1 LFAVFVTYNSE
12 LQGQFKVPESVR
24 MLWRSVDISRCEYTF
39 LIEGMGWEDGC
50 IGPVAHLVTDVSTIQ
65 MMRAAEVGNFLSV
78 SKIHLIQPP
87 AKNNQGS
94 YTMEPLSDIR
104 IQAGTERNPVY
115 EFVTDVGRIYTSAR
129 Q

>member
-1 LFAVFVTYNSE
+1 MFVTYNSE
-12 LQGQFKVPESVR
+12 LQGQFKAPESVR
-24 MLWRSVDISRCEYTF
+24 MLWRSVDISRCEYSF

-78 SKIHLIQPP
+78 SKIHLIQRP

>member
-1 LFAVFVTYNSE
+1 MFVTYNSE
-12 LQGQFKVPESVR
+12 LQGQFKAPESVR
-24 MLWRSVDISRCEYTF
+24 MLWRSVDISRCEYSF

-87 AKNNQGS
+87 ATNNQGS

-104 IQAGTERNPVY
+104 IQAGTDRNPVY

>member
-1 LFAVFVTYNSE
+1 MFVTYNSE
-12 LQGQFKVPESVR
+12 LQGQFKAPESVR
-24 MLWRSVDISRCEYTF
+24 MLWRSVDISRCEYSF

-87 AKNNQGS
+87 ATNNQGS